1 MMNASEVAV
10 ALSVVA
16 DEDPSPTEILMAG
29 LFYVGID
36 QNRQT
41 KNNLAR
47 KNNWF
52 KAFYGVEPA
61 TIADHFSEMKSID
74 ANITCKNYLLT
85 MNWLFLYDTYPIL
98 SGRWKYSEEFIGRT
112 VMRYGMLMATV
123 GRRKIVF
130 ELEHKN
136 VKFGRTVDCSTFMVQ
151 EMRLDPSAR
160 WFDFKTNS
168 CGLVSTYLN
177 CLFNHRSNTSSQ
189 TSLHRNM
196 SFVLQRAN
204 LGFFR
209 SVVHILRRS
218 TISRYFAEAFHLI
231 ETLGILIHSTSNLE
245 REKSVWVIAVTLE
258 SHIKLWWKNKSILP
272 I

>member
-136 VKFGRTVDCSTFMVQ
+136 VKFGRTYLYRWCQRYTVA
-151 EMRLDPSAR
+151 LDYVP
-160 WFDFKTNS
+160 
-168 CGLVSTYLN
+168 
-177 CLFNHRSNTSSQ
+177 
-189 TSLHRNM
+189 
-196 SFVLQRAN
+196 
-204 LGFFR
+204 
-209 SVVHILRRS
+209 
-218 TISRYFAEAFHLI
+218 
-231 ETLGILIHSTSNLE
+231 
-245 REKSVWVIAVTLE
+245 
-258 SHIKLWWKNKSILP
+258 KLADIQLKSILDDNP
-272 I
+272 ACYSY